1 VPLNY
6 TNTTGAERKEKSPAI
21 VGCFLKQGR
30 WPIRGK
36 RRAKI
41 ISEIIQT
48 GAGKIFK
55 KKQKQKQKQ
64 TVIGHCHHHNPKTDG
79 YRQTRACI

>member
-6 TNTTGAERKEKSPAI
+6 TNTTEAERKEKSPAI
-21 VGCFLKQGR
+21 VGCCLKQGR

-36 RRAKI
+36 RRATI

-48 GAGKIFK
+48 GIGKIFLK
-55 KKQKQKQKQ
+55 KK
-64 TVIGHCHHHNPKTDG
+64 KTDSD
-79 YRQTRACI
+79 RALPPPQSKN

>member
-1 VPLNY
+1 
-6 TNTTGAERKEKSPAI
+6 
-21 VGCFLKQGR
+21 LKQGR

-48 GAGKIFK
+48 GTGKIFK
-55 KKQKQKQKQ
+55 KK
-64 TVIGHCHHHNPKTDG
+64 KTDSD
-79 YRQTRACI
+79 RALPPPQSKN

>member
-6 TNTTGAERKEKSPAI
+6 TNTTEAERKEKSPAI
-21 VGCFLKQGR
+21 VGCCLKQGR

-36 RRAKI
+36 RRATI

-48 GAGKIFK
+48 GIGKIFF
-55 KKQKQKQKQ
+55 
-64 TVIGHCHHHNPKTDG
+64 
-79 YRQTRACI
+79 